1 MSLYQLINRQLSQ
14 AGFHYEEEQ
23 LTQLDIME
31 YIVFESAGVLPLLQD
46 KSLKCI
52 FRPGHSSNV
61 FFPVGQKVSTIKFGL
76 KDVVFNMNELSMNK
90 DEQINFSLIAN
101 AIADK
106 FPESVVDETHQIYNH
121 YNTLCAVIIP
131 DQHIEK
137 AIQSSSLFVA
147 AGNLS
152 EFDLESLLLLR
163 KKLNLYKIADNNL
176 SDLVD
181 RLLIRVKTHIS
192 EHYDLPIVH
201 QALPKVEK
209 KFAAILAIRREE
221 YKYNQL
227 LRELKH
233 KLHELVHKG
242 TVTYE
247 SPFPDERPVWNDEFD
262 PNYLSVAP
270 IAQLL
275 KTTLSESGADFFNNP
290 ISQKSFEHFKEKC
303 HSAITSAKDNFANF
317 RGRGRWYNEL
327 NPILKAIIVCVKA
340 IAGIIAGLTVIPG
353 VLTAIYSEQGYIGTF
368 FNTKTDSLRKLETF
382 EHDLFSKKGIFD
394 ELNKEIPHTGMVI

>member
-23 LTQLDIME
+23 LAQLDIME
-31 YIVFESAGVLPLLQD
+31 YIVFESAGVLPLLQG
-46 KSLKCI
+46 KSLKCV

-61 FFPVGQKVSTIKFGL
+61 FFPVGQKVSALEFGI
-76 KDVVFNMNELSMNK
+76 KDVVFNGNEALMS
-90 DEQINFSLIAN
+90 DEEQINFSLIAN

-106 FPESVVDETHQIYNH
+106 FPGSVVDGEHEFYNY

-131 DQHIEK
+131 DHHIEN

-152 EFDLESLLLLR
+152 EFDLESLLLVR
-163 KKLNLYKIADNNL
+163 TKLNLYKIADNNL
-176 SDLVD
+176 SALVD
-181 RLLIRVKTHIS
+181 RLTIRINTHIS
-192 EHYDLPIVH
+192 EHFDQPLVQ

-209 KFAAILAIRREE
+209 KYAAMLAIRREE

-247 SPFPDERPVWNDEFD
+247 SPFADERPVSNHEFD

-270 IAQLL
+270 IAQSL
-275 KTTLSESGADFFNNP
+275 KTTLCESGADFFNNP
-290 ISQKSFEHFKEKC
+290 ISQKSFEHFKQKC
-303 HSAITSAKDNFANF
+303 HSAITSAKDDFANF

-382 EHDLFSKKGIFD
+382 EHDLFSKNGIFD
-394 ELNKEIPHTGMVI
+394 ELNKEIPPTGMVI

>member
-1 MSLYQLINRQLSQ
+1 MSLYQLINRQLRP

-23 LTQLDIME
+23 LNQLDIIE
-31 YIVFESAGVLPLLQD
+31 YMLFESAGVLPLLQG
-46 KSLKCI
+46 KPLKCV
-52 FRPGHSSNV
+52 FRPGHKSTI
-61 FFPVGQKVSTIKFGL
+61 FFPVSQKVSALEFGV
-76 KDVVFNMNELSMNK
+76 KMNEASISEE
-90 DEQINFSLIAN
+90 EQINFSQIAH

-106 FPESVVDETHQIYNH
+106 FPGSVVDGERQFYNH
-121 YNTLCAVIIP
+121 YNTFSAVIIP
-131 DQHIEK
+131 DQHIK
-137 AIQSSSLFVA
+137 NAIQSSSLFLA

-163 KKLNLYKIADNNL
+163 KNLNLYKIADNNL

-209 KFAAILAIRREE
+209 KFAAMLAIKREE

-233 KLHELVHKG
+233 KLHELAHKG
-242 TVTYE
+242 TIAYA
-247 SPFPDERPVWNDEFD
+247 SPYLDEPPVSNDNFD

-270 IAQLL
+270 IAQQLEA
-275 KTTLSESGADFFNNP
+275 TLIESGADFFNNP
-290 ISQKSFEHFKEKC
+290 ISQKSFADFKQKC
-303 HSAITSAKDNFANF
+303 QGSITNAKIDFANF
-317 RGRGRWYNEL
+317 RGKGKWYNEL
-327 NPILKAIIVCVKA
+327 NPLLKALIVCVKA
-340 IAGIIAGLTVIPG
+340 IAGIIAGLTVVPG
-353 VLTAIYSEQGYIGTF
+353 LLTEIYSEQGYIGTF

-382 EHDLFSKKGIFD
+382 EQNLFSNNGIFD
-394 ELNKEIPHTGMVI
+394 ELDKEIPNIGMVI